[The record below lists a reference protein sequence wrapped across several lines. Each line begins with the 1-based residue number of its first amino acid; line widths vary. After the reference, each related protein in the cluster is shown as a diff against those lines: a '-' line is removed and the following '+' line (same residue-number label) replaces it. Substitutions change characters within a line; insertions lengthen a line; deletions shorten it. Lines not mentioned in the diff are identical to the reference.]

1 MQKGKFLAGLM
12 AASVALSVIPAPG
25 MAFAEETTELKAGS
39 EVPEEETKK
48 EDVTEEDTSEEI
60 SDMEKPAEDTATE
73 SSVDAIEKFKDVK
86 AKDWFAPAVSYV
98 YEKGLMSGVEVDE
111 FGAYMTTTRAMI
123 WTVLAR
129 MDGVTTS
136 SQGEW
141 YEAGREWAMKNG
153 ISDGTDPMGNITREQ
168 LASMLYRYA
177 KHAGEVVTTK
187 EERLEQFKDNAAISD
202 YAVQAMSWAVG
213 EGIINGNDDGTLN
226 PDGNAQR
233 VHAAQMLMNF
243 DKIMK

>member
-1 MQKGKFLAGLM
+1 
-12 AASVALSVIPAPG
+12 
-25 MAFAEETTELKAGS
+25 
-39 EVPEEETKK
+39 
-48 EDVTEEDTSEEI
+48 
-60 SDMEKPAEDTATE
+60 
-73 SSVDAIEKFKDVK
+73 
-86 AKDWFAPAVSYV
+86 
-98 YEKGLMSGVEVDE
+98 
-111 FGAYMTTTRAMI
+111 MTTTRAMI

-177 KHAGEVVTTK
+177 KYTDETVTTK
-187 EERLEQFKDNAAISD
+187 GERLDQFKDNAVISD
-202 YAVQAMSWAVG
+202 YAVQAMNWAVE